1 MSLLAVAGKELRD
14 ILREKSIVVALLVQ
28 FFIAAFSAFLTVGLL
43 GLYDPGSVASHP
55 PADVVYE
62 GPGGFDAVLRT
73 APNLRLAVNASD
85 ALQGFAAGRFDAVV
99 QETVDAAGVHS
110 ITLLVPEGELKST
123 LLVTQFR
130 DLLQA
135 YERGLREAGQAHL
148 QHHLVEL
155 PATVRQGVVPY
166 PFVYATLLPL
176 LLLTPVFLSG
186 AVAGDAFS
194 SEIQNRT
201 LLLLRSAPLS
211 VPRILLGKMLVPLLL
226 APAQFLL
233 WAGLLALNGLPVH
246 GLGWLVLLS
255 LALTLLLCSIGFT
268 LAARL
273 RREGPTQAAY
283 ALVAILLA
291 VGSLFLPR
299 DVLNLTARLGT
310 GDLDATA
317 LLTLGLLCA
326 TALAACSAGLRDAA
340 QRIRRDL
347 V

>member
-43 GLYDPGSVASHP
+43 GLYDPGSIASHP
-55 PADVVYE
+55 PADVAYQ
-62 GPGGFDAVLRT
+62 GPGGFDAVLRGV
-73 APNLRLAVNASD
+73 PNLRLSSNPDD
-85 ALQGFAAGRFDAVV
+85 ALGGFATGRFDAVV
-99 QETVDAAGVHS
+99 QESVGGDGVRT
-110 ITLLVPEGELKST
+110 ITLLVPDGELKST

-130 DLLQA
+130 DLLQS
-135 YERGLREAGQAHL
+135 YERDLREANQGRLEHRL
-148 QHHLVEL
+148 LEL
-155 PATVRQGVVPY
+155 PAAVRQGVVPY
-166 PFVYATLLPL
+166 PFVYATLVPL

-194 SEIQNRT
+194 GEIQNRT
-201 LLLLRSAPLS
+201 LLLLRSAPIS
-211 VPRILLGKMLVPLLL
+211 VPRILLGKLLVPLLL

-233 WAGLLALNGLPVH
+233 WAGLLALNGLPIAN
-246 GLGWLVLLS
+246 LAWLALLS
-255 LALTLLLCSIGFT
+255 LALTLLLCSIGFA

-273 RREGPTQAAY
+273 RRDGPTQAAY
-283 ALVAILLA
+283 ALVAIVLS

-299 DVLNLTARLGT
+299 DVLNLIARLGT
-310 GDLDATA
+310 GDVDGTA
-317 LLTLGLLCA
+317 LLTLGLLSA
-326 TALAACSAGLRDAA
+326 AALLACILGLRDAA

>member
-43 GLYDPGSVASHP
+43 GLYDPGSIASHP
-55 PADVVYE
+55 PADVAYT
-62 GPGGFDAVLRT
+62 GPGGFDAILRG
-73 APNLRLAVNASD
+73 APNLHLAVNASD
-85 ALQGFAAGRFDAVV
+85 AVQAFGSGRFDAVV
-99 QETVDAAGVHS
+99 QETVMDGVHT

-135 YERGLREAGQAHL
+135 YERELRQAGQGSL
-148 QHHLVEL
+148 QHRLLEL

-176 LLLTPVFLSG
+176 LFLTPVFLSG

-233 WAGLLALNGLPVH
+233 WAGLLALNGLPT
-246 GLGWLVLLS
+246 GNLPLLVLLS
-255 LALTLLLCSIGFT
+255 LALTLLLCSLGFA

-283 ALVAILLA
+283 ALVALLLS

-299 DVLNLTARLGT
+299 DVLNLIARLGT
-310 GDLDATA
+310 GDVDGTA

-326 TALAACSAGLRDAA
+326 GALAACVLGLRDAA
-340 QRIRRDL
+340 KRIRRDL

>member
-43 GLYDPGSVASHP
+43 GLYDPGSIASNP
-55 PADVVYE
+55 PADVAYQ
-62 GPGGFDAVLRT
+62 GPGGFDAVLKGTR
-73 APNLRLAVNASD
+73 NLRLTSNDPD
-85 ALQGFAAGRFDAVV
+85 ALAKFNAGRLDAVV
-99 QETVDAAGVHS
+99 QEEVTPEGVHS

-135 YERGLREAGQAHL
+135 YETQLRAASQDRLEHRL
-148 QHHLVEL
+148 LEL
-155 PATVRQGVVPY
+155 PASVREGVVPY
-166 PFVYATLLPL
+166 PFVYATLVPL
-176 LLLTPVFLSG
+176 LFLTPIFLSG
-186 AVAGDAFS
+186 AIAGDAFS
-194 SEIQNRT
+194 SEVQNRT

-211 VPRILLGKMLVPLLL
+211 VPRILLGKMLVPLLI

-233 WAGLLALNGLPVH
+233 WCGLLALNGLPVA

-255 LALTLLLCSIGFT
+255 LALTLLLCSLGFT

-283 ALVAILLA
+283 ALVAIVLS

-299 DVLNLTARLGT
+299 DVLNLVARLST
-310 GDLDATA
+310 GDVDGTA
-317 LLTLGLLCA
+317 LLTLGLLSVAAVVACA
-326 TALAACSAGLRDAA
+326 LGLRDAA
-340 QRIRRDL
+340 SRIRRDL

>member
-55 PADVVYE
+55 PATVAYE
-62 GPGGFDAVLRT
+62 GPGGFGKVLGSAR
-73 APNLRLAVNASD
+73 NLRLTVDATD
-85 ALQGFAAGRFDAVV
+85 ALQGFEEGRFDAVV
-99 QETVDAAGVHS
+99 QESIDPDGVRA

-130 DLLQA
+130 DLLQT
-135 YERGLREAGQAHL
+135 YERDLREARQGNLTHRML
-148 QHHLVEL
+148 EL

-166 PFVYATLLPL
+166 PFVYATLVPL

-201 LLLLRSAPLS
+201 LLLLRSSPLS
-211 VPRILLGKMLVPLLL
+211 LQRILLGKMLVPLLL
-226 APAQFLL
+226 APLQFLL
-233 WAGLLALNGLPVH
+233 WAGLLALNGLPVL

-273 RREGPTQAAY
+273 RRDGPTQAAY
-283 ALVAILLA
+283 ALVAILLS

-299 DVLNLTARLGT
+299 DILNLIARLST
-310 GDLDATA
+310 GNVDLTA
-317 LLTLGLLCA
+317 LATLGLLW
-326 TALAACSAGLRDAA
+326 LAAIVACLLGLRDAA

>member
-1 MSLLAVAGKELRD
+1 MSLMAVAGKELRD

-55 PADVVYE
+55 PAAVAYE
-62 GPGGFDAVLRT
+62 GPGGFAKVL
-73 APNLRLAVNASD
+73 AGAGNLRVTVND
-85 ALQGFAAGRFDAVV
+85 TQALGGFDRGDYDAVV
-99 QETVDAAGVHS
+99 QETLGADGVHG

-135 YERGLREAGQAHL
+135 YERELREANQGQLTHQL
-148 QHHLVEL
+148 LEL
-155 PATVRQGVVPY
+155 PAAVRQGVVPY
-166 PFVYATLLPL
+166 PFVYATLVPL

-201 LLLLRSAPLS
+201 LLLLRSSPLS
-211 VPRILLGKMLVPLLL
+211 LPRILLGKMLVPLLL
-226 APAQFLL
+226 APLQFLL
-233 WAGLLALNGLPVH
+233 WAGLLALNGLPVS
-246 GLGWLVLLS
+246 GLPWLVVLS

-273 RREGPTQAAY
+273 RRDGPTQAAY
-283 ALVAILLA
+283 ALVAILLS

-299 DVLNLTARLGT
+299 DILNLTARLAT
-310 GDLDATA
+310 GNVDATA
-317 LLTLGLLCA
+317 VATLAVLCVA
-326 TALAACSAGLRDAA
+326 AVAACFLGLRDAA
-340 QRIRRDL
+340 QRIHRDL

>member
-43 GLYDPGSVASHP
+43 GLYDPGSVASQP
-55 PADVVYE
+55 RADVSYQ

-73 APNLRLAVNASD
+73 ARNIRLEAFTSNSLAD
-85 ALQGFAAGRFDAVV
+85 FNTGRLEAMV
-99 QETVDAAGVHS
+99 QETVASDGTRVV
-110 ITLLVPEGELKST
+110 TLLVPEGELQAT

-135 YERGLREAGQAHL
+135 YE
-148 QHHLVEL
+148 HHLRLEGQDRLEHRMLEL
-155 PATVRQGVVPY
+155 PASVRQGVVPY
-166 PFVYATLLPL
+166 PFVYATLVPL
-176 LLLTPVFLSG
+176 LFMTPVFLSG
-186 AVAGDAFS
+186 AIAGDAFS
-194 SEIQNRT
+194 SEVQNRT

-233 WAGLLALNGLPVH
+233 WCGLLALNGLPVA

-255 LALTLLLCSIGFT
+255 LALTLLLCSLGFA

-283 ALVAILLA
+283 ALVAIVLS

-299 DVLNLTARLGT
+299 DVMNLIARLGT
-310 GDLDATA
+310 GDLDGTA
-317 LLTLGLLCA
+317 LLTLGLLSLVA
-326 TALAACSAGLRDAA
+326 VVACVLGLRDAA
-340 QRIRRDL
+340 SRIRRDL

>member
-1 MSLLAVAGKELRD
+1 VSLLAVAGKELRD

-43 GLYDPGSVASHP
+43 GLYDPGSIATHP
-55 PADVVYE
+55 PADVAYS

-73 APNLRLAVNASD
+73 APNLRLAVNASG
-85 ALQGFAAGRFDAVV
+85 ALQAFNSGRFDAVI
-99 QETVDAAGVHS
+99 QESVDAGGVRTV
-110 ITLLVPEGELKST
+110 TLLVPEGELKST

-135 YERGLREAGQAHL
+135 YERALREANQPRLEHRL
-148 QHHLVEL
+148 MEL

-166 PFVYATLLPL
+166 PFVYATLVPL
-176 LLLTPVFLSG
+176 LFLTPIFLSG

-211 VPRILLGKMLVPLLL
+211 LPRILLGKMLVPLLL

-233 WAGLLALNGLPVH
+233 WVGLLALNGLPVA

-255 LALTLLLCSIGFT
+255 LALTLLLCSLGFA

-273 RREGPTQAAY
+273 RRDGPTQAAY
-283 ALVAILLA
+283 ALVAILLS

-299 DVLNLTARLGT
+299 DVLNLVARLAT
-310 GDLDATA
+310 GDLDGTA
-317 LLTLGLLCA
+317 LLTLALLSGLA
-326 TALAACSAGLRDAA
+326 IAACALGLRDAA

>member
-43 GLYDPGSVASHP
+43 GLYDPGSVASQP
-55 PADVVYE
+55 RADVSYQ

-73 APNLRLAVNASD
+73 ARNIRLEPFTPNSLSDFNTGRLEAM
-85 ALQGFAAGRFDAVV
+85 V
-99 QETVDAAGVHS
+99 QETVAADGTRVV
-110 ITLLVPEGELKST
+110 TLLVPEGELQAT

-135 YERGLREAGQAHL
+135 YEHQVRLAGQDRLEHRIL
-148 QHHLVEL
+148 EL
-155 PATVRQGVVPY
+155 PASVRQGVVPY
-166 PFVYATLLPL
+166 PFVYATLVPL
-176 LLLTPVFLSG
+176 LFMTPVFLSG
-186 AVAGDAFS
+186 AIAGDAFS
-194 SEIQNRT
+194 SEVQNRT
-201 LLLLRSAPLS
+201 LLLLRSSPLS

-233 WAGLLALNGLPVH
+233 WCGLLALNGLPVA

-255 LALTLLLCSIGFT
+255 LALTLLLCSLGFT

-283 ALVAILLA
+283 ALVAIVLS

-299 DVLNLTARLGT
+299 DVMNLIARLGT
-310 GDLDATA
+310 GDLDGTA
-317 LLTLGLLCA
+317 LLTLGLL
-326 TALAACSAGLRDAA
+326 ALAAVVACVLGLRDAA
-340 QRIRRDL
+340 SRIRRDL